1 MKKLLLAITV
11 FVVASFVR
19 AQDNLL
25 VDGGFENYKAGPC
38 NFTTPSG
45 GKVKGLSGKWQMS
58 FAKGACPDG
67 CAKGSAA
74 IVTTEKKA
82 GNNAIEIKID
92 SQVNRNDI
100 KLLQTINGITAP
112 GVYEV
117 SFWVKASVISP
128 VAIDVLKATQPNS
141 NNGAVP
147 FTGSF
152 TANTEWQQFKFTVDI
167 SEWTDEERNEMRV
180 SIRVNNNKSLPV
192 GPYPKTF
199 WIDDVSLVK
208 KS

>member
-1 MKKLLLAITV
+1 MKKIISS
-11 FVVASFVR
+11 VVILFAAFQAN
-19 AQDNLL
+19 AQTNLL
-25 VDGGFENYKAGPC
+25 VDGGFENYKPGTC
-38 NFTTPSG
+38 NFITQSG
-45 GKVKGLSGKWQMS
+45 GKISGLSGKWQMA

-67 CAKGSAA
+67 CAKGTAT

-82 GNNAIEIKID
+82 GNNAIEIRVD

-100 KLLQTINGITAP
+100 KLLQTIAGTQP
-112 GVYEV
+112 VGEYEV

-128 VAIDVLKATQPNS
+128 VAIDLLKGTQQNS

-152 TANTEWQQFKFTVDI
+152 TATTEWQQFKFTTSIAD
-167 SEWTDEERNEMRV
+167 WNDADRTDMRV
-180 SIRVNNNKSLPV
+180 SIRVNNNKALPV

-199 WIDDVSLVK
+199 WIDDVSIVK
-208 KS
+208 K